1 MQIRNDNNPLKSIVW
16 LTHIMNGYGDAEKG
30 GFGVDVPVEGNLF
43 APALNVK
50 CTDRRMVGHLE
61 IKAIFRVWFFE
72 GSAVLENQRS
82 GYQLNSEKKNL
93 GTHLISPMM
102 AYSI

>member
-1 MQIRNDNNPLKSIVW
+1 
-16 LTHIMNGYGDAEKG
+16 MNGYGDAEKG

-61 IKAIFRVWFFE
+61 KGNI
-72 GSAVLENQRS
+72 
-82 GYQLNSEKKNL
+82 
-93 GTHLISPMM
+93 
-102 AYSI
+102 